1 MELRIFSWNVNGFR
15 ACLKKGF
22 YDFLINYN
30 PDILCLQEIKQS
42 KKPILP
48 LNFPK
53 YHVFWN
59 PAKRKGYAGTAV
71 FSKLEPNDVRYGIGI
86 DEFDD
91 EGRVI
96 ILEFQEFYLI
106 NAYFPNAQR
115 ELKRLDF
122 KLRFN
127 KELTEYIE
135 NLRKEKPI
143 ILCGDF
149 NVAHKEIDLARPKDN
164 VKNAGFT
171 PQERAWMDYFLKLGY
186 IDTFRHLHPKEIK
199 YSWWTYRFK
208 ARERN
213 IGWRVDY
220 IVISKELLPNLKDAF
235 ILDHVQGSDHAPIG
249 VIMYF

>member
-42 KKPILP
+42 EKPILP

-186 IDTFRHLHPKEIK
+186 IDTFRYLHPKEIK

-249 VIMYF
+249 VIIYF